1 MNGFLDPRP
10 AVIEKRLAGV
20 RRILAVTGW
29 KGGIG
34 KSLTASTLA
43 LLFAEKGLRTG
54 LFDLD
59 FSGASCHLI
68 LGAGGVFP
76 QEEKGIVPPLVSGV
90 RLMSAAYFSKGRA
103 IPLRGADASSAM
115 LELLAITRW
124 GELDFL
130 VLDMPPGIGDAGLD
144 VVRWMRRAELLVV
157 TTPSVLAQ
165 ESAKRAL
172 SLFGRLGVKTAG
184 VIENMR
190 RGEPLPAF
198 DGAELLGSIDFDPGL
213 ERAVGDPE
221 RLLRTAFSK
230 SLSDIADKHFL
241 KRSPH
246 DR

>member
-1 MNGFLDPRP
+1 MTGTVDPRP
-10 AVIEKRLAGV
+10 AVIDKRLAGV

-43 LLFAEKGLRTG
+43 LLFSRKGLRTG

-76 QEEKGIVPPLVSGV
+76 EEEKGIVPPLVSGV
-90 RLMSAAYFSKGRA
+90 RLMSAAFFSKNRA
-103 IPLRGADASSAM
+103 IPLRGAEASSAM

-144 VVRWMRRAELLVV
+144 VVRWMRRAELMVV

-172 SLFGRLGVKTAG
+172 ALYQRLGVKTAG
-184 VIENMR
+184 VVENMR

-198 DGAELLGSIDFDPGL
+198 EGAQTLGSIDFDPGL
-213 ERAVGDPE
+213 EPAIGDPD
-221 RLLRTAFSK
+221 RLLKTAFARG
-230 SLSDIADKHFL
+230 LSDIADKHFL
-241 KRSPH
+241 KGG
-246 DR
+246 